1 MWLLYITTQ
10 PLLPTAVI
18 ALLIGFV
25 AHRISQGLGSRSLL
39 SKAGS
44 LVSIVISIA
53 GFVFGC
59 LLLILWLLVTS
70 QSTR

>member
-1 MWLLYITTQ
+1 MWIFFIITQ
-10 PLLPTAVI
+10 QLLPSAVI

-25 AHRISQGLGSRSLL
+25 AHRISQGLGSRTLL
-39 SKAGS
+39 SKAGY

-70 QSTR
+70 QSVR

>member
-1 MWLLYITTQ
+1 MWIFFIITQ
-10 PLLPTAVI
+10 QLLPNAVI

-25 AHRISQGLGSRSLL
+25 AHRILQGIGSRTLL

-70 QSTR
+70 QSVR